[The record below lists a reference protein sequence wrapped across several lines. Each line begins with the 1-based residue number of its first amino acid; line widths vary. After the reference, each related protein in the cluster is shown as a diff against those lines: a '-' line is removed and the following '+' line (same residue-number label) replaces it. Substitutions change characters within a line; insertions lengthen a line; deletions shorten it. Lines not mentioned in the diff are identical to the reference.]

1 MNEEK
6 RKAETEAEVRYRLVV
21 SRELDDINVHDH
33 DFLWRTISTQRNIA
47 NRRNIDHGL
56 KMR

>member
-33 DFLWRTISTQRNIA
+33 DFSGVQFQLKGTSLIA
-47 NRRNIDHGL
+47 AT
-56 KMR
+56 